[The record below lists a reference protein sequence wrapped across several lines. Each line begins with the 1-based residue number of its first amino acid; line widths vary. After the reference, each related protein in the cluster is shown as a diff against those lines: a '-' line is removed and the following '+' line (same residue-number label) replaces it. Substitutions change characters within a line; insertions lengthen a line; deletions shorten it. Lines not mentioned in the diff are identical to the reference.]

1 MPDLD
6 ICRHEFSE
14 TEIPFYF
21 AGFTTDEDI
30 EDENA
35 SICVFSF
42 TANRKTFKQ
51 KFLDALYSDGTI
63 LSVIDQFA
71 ENNYNKKDTLCNIT
85 FTKITEDNYK
95 MCLEELQ
102 NATNIEDD
110 CNE

>member
-21 AGFTTDEDI
+21 AGFTTDEDL
-30 EDENA
+30 EDENT

-51 KFLDALYSDGTI
+51 KFLDALCSDGTI

-71 ENNYNKKDTLCNIT
+71 ETSYNKKDTLSNIT

-95 MCLEELQ
+95 MGLEELQ